1 MTFRSLLL
9 ASVGGL
15 GAYLVIRSVR
25 AEQGEEQA
33 RVVYVSQPAPQ
44 TNSGGGGLASVLPF
58 IDLGLALIDGDS
70 GDPIFGGG
78 SSQGGGAPT
87 PAPVIPQTGG
97 GGGSSGGGGVQS
109 LLDMI
114 ARYEG
119 GVNGYDVVYGGSV
132 IQPPRPITSMTVQQ
146 VRNWQDDSVRARSAS
161 SAVGKY
167 QIIRSTMDLLIAR
180 GVLRRGELF
189 NREAQERAGRF
200 LLERRG
206 LDDYQAGRIDDRE
219 FGQRLSQEWASL
231 PAVFSDRAGRPAQ
244 GQSYYAG
251 DGLNSA
257 HYGINDLLKAVR
269 SI

>member
-1 MTFRSLLL
+1 MTVRSLLL
-9 ASVGGL
+9 ASLGGL

-25 AEQGEEQA
+25 AEQGDDAAQ
-33 RVVYVSQPAPQ
+33 VVYVNQPAQ
-44 TNSGGGGLASVLPF
+44 DSGNSGGGGLQSVLPF
-58 IDLGLALIDGDS
+58 IDLGLSLIDGDS
-70 GDPIFGGG
+70 GDWIFGGG
-78 SSQGGGAPT
+78 GSQGGPST
-87 PAPVIPQTGG
+87 PPFIPPSGG

-146 VRNWQDDSVRARSAS
+146 VRNWQDDSVRAGSAS

-206 LDDYQAGRIDDRE
+206 LDEYQAGQIDDRE

-231 PAVFSDRAGRPAQ
+231 PAVFSDRGGRPAQ

-257 HYGINDLLKAVR
+257 HYGINDLLDAVR